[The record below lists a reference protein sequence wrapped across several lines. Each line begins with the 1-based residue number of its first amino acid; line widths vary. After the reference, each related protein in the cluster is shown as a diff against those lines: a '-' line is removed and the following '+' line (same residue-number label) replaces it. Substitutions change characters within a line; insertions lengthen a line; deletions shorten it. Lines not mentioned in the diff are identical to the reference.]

1 MKVKL
6 TIVPDAWLSQA
17 ERTAIKT
24 AFGDGFF
31 YKYRYSEDP
40 IDIIATAAQLVGY
53 QVAREALGGKNLWK
67 QLNVQILDPQPCCK
81 GRVIVDVRPLCR
93 R

>member
-6 TIVPDAWLSQA
+6 TIVPDAWLSPA
-17 ERTAIKT
+17 ERRAIKT
-24 AFGDGFF
+24 AFGDGFY

-40 IDIIATAAQLVGY
+40 IDLIATAAQLVGY

-67 QLNVQILDPQPCCK
+67 QLNVQILDPNPRPK

>member
-6 TIVPDAWLSQA
+6 TIVPDAWYSSA
-17 ERTAIKT
+17 ERRAIRT
-24 AFGDGFF
+24 AFGDRF
-31 YKYRYSEDP
+31 YDKYRFSEVP
-40 IDIIATAAQLVGY
+40 IDLIATSAQLVGY

-67 QLNVQILDPQPCCK
+67 QLNVKILDTERPCS
-81 GRVIVDVRPLCR
+81 RIVVDVRPLCR